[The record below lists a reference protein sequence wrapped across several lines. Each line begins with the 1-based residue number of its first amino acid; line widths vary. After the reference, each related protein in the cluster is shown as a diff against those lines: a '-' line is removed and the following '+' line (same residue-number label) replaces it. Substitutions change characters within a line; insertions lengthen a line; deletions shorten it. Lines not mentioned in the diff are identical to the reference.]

1 MTSTRPDETLEAL
14 AGLRQL
20 FLASGIYAP
29 HVVVDDHTPADQ
41 PSMHMEGLSGNDA
54 ARLSELLRAVLDL
67 PIADARPTE
76 QSSSWY
82 MPYEETVAVRDDLHQ
97 VLAVA
102 GISGLTHV
110 ETHPRGGPPFMHL
123 NHLAVSDIARLSSL
137 LSEALREHFATAD
150 ALLAAFRAHNLD
162 ADRTL
167 PVPAVGDL
175 SLFLGDV
182 SVHTALALGTLLGA
196 PPLFTKLADFPDYP
210 ESIAVMDRLHEAVK
224 NTAFGFMDVQ
234 LHPNCMKC
242 GHAPSITLG
251 ALELGTAQ
259 RLVAAL
265 QSARVTAQRDAT

>member
-1 MTSTRPDETLEAL
+1 M
-14 AGLRQL
+14 
-20 FLASGIYAP
+20 
-29 HVVVDDHTPADQ
+29 VVDDHTPAGK
-41 PSMHMEGLSGNDA
+41 PSMHMEGLSGKDA
-54 ARLSELLRAVLDL
+54 ARLNDLLCAVLNL
-67 PIADARPTE
+67 PIADTRPTA
-76 QSSSWY
+76 QMSSWE
-82 MPYEETVAVRDDLHQ
+82 MPYEETVAVRDGLHQ
-97 VLAVA
+97 VLVEA

-110 ETHPRGGPPFMHL
+110 ETHPRGGPAFMHL
-123 NHLAVSDIARLSSL
+123 KHLTVSDIARLSSL
-137 LSEALREHFATAD
+137 LSKALREHFATAD

-162 ADRTL
+162 ADPTL

-175 SLFLGDV
+175 SIFLGDV

-242 GHAPSITLG
+242 GHTPSITLG

-259 RLVAAL
+259 RLVATL
-265 QSARVTAQRDAT
+265 QSARVAAQSDAT